1 MQDTPK
7 VLLVFEDQG
16 LPSLDKE
23 LVKLFSADI
32 HYQVMLVYYPI
43 LLLLIIFR
51 PLHLLQWQTPI
62 LISESAFL

>member
-43 LLLLIIFR
+43 LLL
-51 PLHLLQWQTPI
+51 
-62 LISESAFL
+62 